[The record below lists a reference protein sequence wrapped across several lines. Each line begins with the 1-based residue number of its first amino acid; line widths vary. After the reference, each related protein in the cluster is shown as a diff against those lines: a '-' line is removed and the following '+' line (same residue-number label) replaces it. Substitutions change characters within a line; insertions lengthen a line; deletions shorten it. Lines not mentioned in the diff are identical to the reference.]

1 MFLSPPMWE
10 DLEFPVAKGLM
21 GQVCMRP
28 GLSISSEQKVACRL
42 EHMGKKPVTGAV
54 RLQRF
59 KTNRHM
65 YITGVQMG
73 TANGCSHFLKVFM
86 APLSHCCLS
95 KIKQ

>member
-42 EHMGKKPVTGAV
+42 EHMGKSLDSTEREAC
-54 RLQRF
+54 
-59 KTNRHM
+59 NR
-65 YITGVQMG
+65 
-73 TANGCSHFLKVFM
+73 CSK
-86 APLSHCCLS
+86 ATE
-95 KIKQ
+95 I